1 MQPKRIK
8 LTKGKNARARFENL
22 KIENDARRET
32 LKIKSVRL
40 EILGKRICSLG
51 SETTAV
57 ENEFAADW
65 GSSKNSPKNA
75 GGIRQLSLRRVGEAL
90 ASGLGILSKW
100 HSSSHTRD

>member
-1 MQPKRIK
+1 MRV
-8 LTKGKNARARFENL
+8 RDL
-22 KIENDARRET
+22 KI
-32 LKIKSVRL
+32 LKLKMTHVVRL
-40 EILGKRICSLG
+40 SKLKVCALKFLEKRICSLG